1 MVANLHFNLSWWNQI
16 VCSLVGWWSDSE
28 IGRKVSGSNPHR
40 GELKYFLVACSW
52 QMLAIHP
59 WKFALLMIDLRDF
72 WCNKFCFFPTY
83 FPTFF
88 FSYRYKMQIKGAMN
102 LLSVQRKGRSTFRKR
117 FSNADI
123 QRYMKIVHILDHWS
137 MEITRKWDGHIY
149 KYNLSLTAT
158 EKWQYHWV
166 QWNRSRL

>member
-1 MVANLHFNLSWWNQI
+1 
-16 VCSLVGWWSDSE
+16 
-28 IGRKVSGSNPHR
+28 
-40 GELKYFLVACSW
+40 
-52 QMLAIHP
+52 
-59 WKFALLMIDLRDF
+59 
-72 WCNKFCFFPTY
+72 
-83 FPTFF
+83 
-88 FSYRYKMQIKGAMN
+88 MQIKGAVN

-166 QWNRSRL
+166 QWNRPRL

>member
-1 MVANLHFNLSWWNQI
+1 MIRQRNRSKSLRFESSSWGIIIFPSRMFVTNACHPSLKI
-16 VCSLVGWWSDSE
+16 CSLNDRFTG
-28 IGRKVSGSNPHR
+28 
-40 GELKYFLVACSW
+40 
-52 QMLAIHP
+52 
-59 WKFALLMIDLRDF
+59 LLMQQVF
-72 WCNKFCFFPTY
+72 FFPTY

-88 FSYRYKMQIKGAMN
+88 YSYRYKMQIKGAMN

-166 QWNRSRL
+166 QWNRPRL